1 MTDFINLTPHAIE
14 VYPAAA
20 FVGLERVNPA
30 ILIADCVDATQ
41 AIAVY
46 ESQGVARIETEVKQ
60 LEFHSSK
67 AGVPMVVTTYGEA
80 TGIPPFVYQLT
91 DDLLPWLV
99 VTSPMQSM
107 ARASNH
113 PLANVMVAPHQ
124 VVRSRSN
131 RSMVLGCMGFTL

>member
-1 MTDFINLTPHAIE
+1 MTDFINLTPHSIE

-20 FVGLERVNPA
+20 FSGLEQVNSTTWV
-30 ILIADCVDATQ
+30 ADSVDKTQ
-41 AIAVY
+41 AIATY

-80 TGIPPFVYQLT
+80 TGIPSGFYRDTKIIVSL
-91 DDLLPWLV
+91 
-99 VTSPMQSM
+99 PMQSM

-113 PLANVMVAPHQ
+113 PLANAMVAPYQ
-124 VVRSRSN
+124 VVRQKDNGSV
-131 RSMVLGCMGFTL
+131 VLGCMGFTF